1 MVQLLLTI
9 VLLASN
15 VSGQAPF
22 RISVHSIGDKVWQG
36 NPVILA
42 VSLFPSGAE
51 AVGIDGG
58 ELTLSVRDS
67 IGQISQWPLKPVS
80 RIRFPLSLK
89 PLSLA
94 TEYWLLTEEQSASLE
109 KGRYEIEAMVGA
121 VRSRKLRLTVSEI
134 PIEETTNEAAKR
146 LRLVAS
152 FQALSGD
159 AGASLSTLLEGV
171 VRYPDHIPLHYELA
185 LAHIAAGAVTEAQA
199 AVRKAI
205 ALFEERFPE
214 AEHAPVEYLRLRDSI
229 DWGLIEKVKP

>member
-1 MVQLLLTI
+1 MVQLLFAI
-9 VLLASN
+9 VLLAST
-15 VSGQAPF
+15 VSGQSPF
-22 RISVHSIGDKVWQG
+22 RVSVHSIGDKIWPG
-36 NPVILA
+36 SPAIFA
-42 VSLFPSGAE
+42 VSLFPNGAE
-51 AVGIDGG
+51 AVGVNEG
-58 ELTLSVRDS
+58 EVTLVVRDS
-67 IGQISQWPLKPVS
+67 SGQIAQWPLTPVL

-94 TEYWLLTEEQSASLE
+94 TEYWLLSEEQSAAIE
-109 KGRYEIEAMVGA
+109 KGRYEIEAKVGA
-121 VRSRKLRLTVSEI
+121 VTSRKLRLTVSEI
-134 PIEETTNEAAKR
+134 PTEETTNEAAKR

-159 AGASLSTLLEGV
+159 AGASLATLLEGV

-185 LAHIAAGAVTEAQA
+185 LAHIAAGAVSEAQS